1 MGNKPPNDEVI
12 FASEFIQPMEAFE
25 KYEFEFFRNL
35 PIFIGK
41 NYDIFQNL
49 ELKGTINIKTKN
61 KIINVEKN
69 ILMKNLNII
78 YEKYE
83 KDDNYIIKYQIL
95 KLTSFYWS
103 SFEYIES
110 SKIYF
115 DIDKTQPMSLVQQS
129 FFDLNLKFYFIQCK
143 LTKENSIKKS
153 ELLSPC
159 VFIFLIDQN
168 GSMSGEN
175 IKIASQALI
184 LFLQSLPVGSYY
196 QIIGFGS
203 SFVLYD
209 ELPKENN
216 KKNIKISI
224 KIIENLNANL
234 GGTDIYQPLKHIYDS
249 FQDYIKIN
257 LRKNIFLLTDGAIS
271 DKDGTL
277 ELIEEIV

>member
-1 MGNKPPNDEVI
+1 MGNIPPNDEVI

-25 KYEFEFFRNL
+25 KYEFEFLRNS

-95 KLTSFYWS
+95 KLPSFSWS

-129 FFDLNLKFYFIQCK
+129 FFDSNLKFYFIQCK

-159 VFIFLIDQN
+159 IFIFLIDQS
-168 GSMSGEN
+168 GSLSGEN

-216 KKNIKISI
+216 KKI
-224 KIIENLNANL
+224 
-234 GGTDIYQPLKHIYDS
+234 
-249 FQDYIKIN
+249 
-257 LRKNIFLLTDGAIS
+257 
-271 DKDGTL
+271 
-277 ELIEEIV
+277 